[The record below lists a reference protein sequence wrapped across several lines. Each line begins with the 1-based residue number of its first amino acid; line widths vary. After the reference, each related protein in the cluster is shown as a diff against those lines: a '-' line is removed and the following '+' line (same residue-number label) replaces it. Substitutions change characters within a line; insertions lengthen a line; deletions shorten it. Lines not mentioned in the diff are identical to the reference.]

1 MTTSTARSSSRR
13 DLSVLLVGGAI
24 FAAGLLAGSLSS
36 PGTALAQ
43 HGRGGTEGAGAASF
57 GFGVPAQGFAVVKG
71 ADGGGYVV
79 SAHGEAT
86 RVLVSVNPGAPDRPD
101 AGRTGH
107 LALD

>member
-1 MTTSTARSSSRR
+1 MTTSTDRSSSRR

-24 FAAGLLAGSLSS
+24 FAAGFLAGSLSS
-36 PGTALAQ
+36 PASALAQ
-43 HGRGGTEGAGAASF
+43 HGRGATQAAGAASF

-71 ADGGGYVV
+71 ADGGGYIVNGN
-79 SAHGEAT
+79 GEAM
-86 RVLVSVNPGAPDRPD
+86 RVLVAINPSARDQPD